1 MLPAACASGKD
12 GLRRTITKG
21 DVLERI
27 ILNLLQTEIEA
38 DRFYLKKSQCKIFW
52 KKGYFSKDRGSKIVF
67 DVAIEVYLP
76 GAKEHSLLVLIEC
89 KNYGHRVPVSDAE
102 EFFTKVQQVA
112 AANSKAIIASTA
124 AFQHGT
130 VEYAKSKGIGLLR
143 YFEPGNHKWELYR
156 SPSAMARTSAA
167 EQAEVIASAL
177 TREDFES
184 QAFDLYMRSPVRAT
198 NSLWDFLEDLL
209 LADALTPAL
218 ARRIVNPRSK
228 LKSQVPFLE
237 LEDLESTAT
246 ETLANIG
253 YSGGEVNLDAVSSRE
268 EQRTGLVIEKGVLLS
283 TGATSTPVLG
293 RILFDPPVIQIY
305 AVGPVHRGRDRFT
318 LAHELAHHLL
328 GHGRFLIRES
338 CDDSD
343 FDHLSPISDV
353 GSDIAR
359 LELQA
364 NLLAASLLMPRTFIA
379 ADFHR
384 MLRTLGISNRGYGHL
399 YVDDQPCNLRNFD
412 AVVGHLMERYGV
424 SRTAAKIRLESM
436 GLLRDARKRSELHSI
451 QNILATMAHD

>member
-1 MLPAACASGKD
+1 MKHSS
-12 GLRRTITKG
+12 TTEKG

-27 ILNLLQTEIEA
+27 IRDLLQTEIEA
-38 DRFYLKKSQCKIFW
+38 DRFYLKKDQCKIFW
-52 KKGYFSKDRGSKIVF
+52 KKGYFSKDRGSKIIF

-76 GAKEHSLLVLIEC
+76 GAREYSLLVLVEC
-89 KNYGHRVPVSDAE
+89 KNYEHRVPVSDAE

-143 YFEPGNHKWELYR
+143 YFEPGNHKWELHR
-156 SPSAMARTSAA
+156 SSSAMARTPAA
-167 EQAEVIASAL
+167 EQAEALASAL
-177 TREDFES
+177 TREDFTS
-184 QAFDLYMRSPVRAT
+184 QTFDLYMQSPARAT
-198 NSLWDFLEDLL
+198 NSLWDFFEDLL
-209 LADALTPAL
+209 LDDALTPEL
-218 ARRIVNPRSK
+218 VRRIANPRSK

-237 LEDLESTAT
+237 LEDIESIAMEALTT
-246 ETLANIG
+246 IG
-253 YSGGEVNLDAVSSRE
+253 YLGGEVNLDALSGHE
-268 EQRTGLVIEKGVLLS
+268 ALRTGLVIEKGVPIPPEAI
-283 TGATSTPVLG
+283 ATQVLG
-293 RILFDPPVIQIY
+293 RILFDPPTIQIF
-305 AVGPVHRGRDRFT
+305 AVGPTHRGRDRFT

-328 GHGRFLIRES
+328 DHGRFLIRES

-343 FDHLSPISDV
+343 FDLLPSRSAV
-353 GSDIAR
+353 GSDVAR

-364 NLLAASLLMPRTFIA
+364 NLLAASLLMPRTCVVT
-379 ADFHR
+379 DFHQ
-384 MLRTLGISNRGYGHL
+384 MLRSLEISNRGYGPL

-436 GLLRDARKRSELHSI
+436 GLLRDARRRSGPQSI
-451 QNILATMAHD
+451 QSVLAAMAHD